1 MSSWHCIRLRAWEM
15 KLRQQKKVA
24 HCNWCSNLPKAS
36 RANTRPGHVAAQSQR
51 REASIRPS
59 EFGFLQFGRCGKIP
73 VLMSLEPGLNIVE
86 LRAGSGHHFGDR
98 LLRQGR
104 CGFRRW
110 PAWDLRS
117 HSLDDLFGVELIV
130 SALKRK
136 PFISAIDV

>member
-104 CGFRRW
+104 GGFRRW

-117 HSLDDLFGVELIV
+117 HSLDDLFGVEMIF

-136 PFISAIDV
+136 AFISAIDV

>member
-110 PAWDLRS
+110 PAWDL
-117 HSLDDLFGVELIV
+117 
-130 SALKRK
+130 
-136 PFISAIDV
+136 ISASIPQLPGPGQSML

>member
-117 HSLDDLFGVELIV
+117 HSLDDLFGVELIF

-136 PFISAIDV
+136 AFISAIDV